1 MANIKVGDSIKANIA
16 GCVENFQK
24 RISKNGNKYA
34 FVGLSDT
41 TGNFEGM
48 MFSDGLAK
56 YEDKNNAKKEF
67 AVHQCGPCGEHD
79 GFHSA
84 RGCIRAGSG
93 CG

>member
-1 MANIKVGDSIKANIA
+1 MKKLGVKACQEVMANIKVGDSIKANIA

-48 MFSDGLAK
+48 MSVSYTHL
-56 YEDKNNAKKEF
+56 
-67 AVHQCGPCGEHD
+67 V
-79 GFHSA
+79 SI
-84 RGCIRAGSG
+84 GCLPFIL
-93 CG
+93 C